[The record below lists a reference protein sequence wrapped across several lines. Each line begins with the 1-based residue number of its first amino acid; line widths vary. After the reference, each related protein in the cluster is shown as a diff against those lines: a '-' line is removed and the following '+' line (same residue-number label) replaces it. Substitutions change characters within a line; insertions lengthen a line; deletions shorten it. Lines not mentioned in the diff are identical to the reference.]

1 MAPLSQDRYLAQL
14 DASTAG
20 LAKVAGGDLSVPVPS
35 CPDWTLRELLIH
47 VGRAH
52 RWAALI
58 TATRS
63 AEFIP
68 FRSVPDGKFPED
80 GRPQWVGAGA
90 DLLARAVREAGEDE
104 VWALGLME
112 PAGFWARRM
121 CHETLVHEADA
132 VLAAGGT
139 PELDAE
145 IAADAIDEWLTAMC
159 PRLWGAD
166 GGTGAL
172 PPGQVLHVHATDT
185 PGEWLAASDGEGV
198 RVTRGHGKGD
208 AAVTGP
214 AADLLLT
221 LLRRAPADGPALTV
235 HGDPAVL
242 ARWLGATAF

>member
-14 DASTAG
+14 DASTAA

-35 CPDWTLRELLIH
+35 CPEWTLRELLIH

-68 FRSVPDGKFPED
+68 FRSVPDGRFPAE
-80 GRPQWVGAGA
+80 GRQQWVSAGAG
-90 DLLARAVREAGEDE
+90 LLAGAVREAGEDT
-104 VWALGLME
+104 VWALGPIE

-132 VLAAGGT
+132 VLAGGGT
-139 PELDAE
+139 PAIEAEL
-145 IAADAIDEWLTAMC
+145 AADAIDEWLTAMC
-159 PRLWGAD
+159 PRVWSD
-166 GGTGAL
+166 GGAGAL
-172 PPGQVLHVHATDT
+172 PPGQVLHVHATDA
-185 PGEWLAASDGEGV
+185 PGEWLAGNDGGGA

-214 AADLLLT
+214 AADLLLM
-221 LLRRAPADGPALTV
+221 LLRRTPADVPALTV

-242 ARWLGATAF
+242 TRWLGATAF